1 MPGSDIRVK
10 AGAQR
15 QLVQIM
21 QPMPGPIGAA
31 GATTTLQLFA
41 GPLFAEISPASARD
55 LMRSGQAVAQTAVPI
70 TIRYQPG
77 METKIRANMIV
88 QRMQSKQGQYYVT
101 SSYIVQGLLNVD
113 ERNWKLT
120 MMCLALGANQ

>member
-1 MPGSDIRVK
+1 
-10 AGAQR
+10 
-15 QLVQIM
+15 
-21 QPMPGPIGAA
+21 
-31 GATTTLQLFA
+31 
-41 GPLFAEISPASARD
+41 
-55 LMRSGQAVAQTAVPI
+55 
-70 TIRYQPG
+70 